1 MFIEDRLP
9 QSRIVLDDGNRRCTL
24 DSAPFVTDGD
34 SVYVGA
40 HRKPHSRLGLVNNH
54 DIGRVQFQLLQ
65 ESIDVSAYSPDG
77 DLSAP

>member
-9 QSRIVLDDGNRRCTL
+9 QSRIVLDDGNNDTL
-24 DSAPFVTDGD
+24 DTLP
-34 SVYVGA
+34 VYHGWRFYFMGA

-65 ESIDVSAYSPDG
+65 ESIDVSVYSPDG